1 MLYYLHIYNKMV
13 ALLILR
19 RDFYNVS
26 LENDLESAILKINV
40 FYNKL
45 STEYTGEIFNFR
57 KEKVKN
63 VIDDDSI
70 IKDTYQN
77 IFDNYRQF
85 LIDNQLSLYTL
96 NFDLE
101 NMFDADD
108 LYKINE
114 RIKAANSIYEKI
126 RRYCDKKEK
135 GDISLNK
142 CLNDFFGI
150 RIIFT
155 DLIEN
160 EQNIL
165 KILEELKKSGI
176 IRKYYI
182 RNDGAYSG
190 IHITLNGN
198 DNLRFPWELQLWD
211 KSKFESNMN
220 AHELHKEMTKYT
232 NIPRRYFTK
241 M

>member
-1 MLYYLHIYNKMV
+1 M
-13 ALLILR
+13 
-19 RDFYNVS
+19 S
-26 LENDLESAILKINV
+26 LENDLESAILKINSV
-40 FYNKL
+40 YNKL
-45 STEYTGEIFNFR
+45 SIAYTGEIFNFR
-57 KEKVKN
+57 KEKVKDI
-63 VIDDDSI
+63 IDDDSI

-85 LIDNQLSLYTL
+85 LADNQLSLFTL
-96 NFDLE
+96 SFDLDDI
-101 NMFDADD
+101 FDDD

-114 RIKAANSIYEKI
+114 RIKAANSIYEKL

-150 RIIFT
+150 RMVFT

-160 EQNIL
+160 KQNVL
-165 KILEELKKSGI
+165 KTLEKLKENKVI
-176 IRKYYI
+176 KRYYV
-182 RNDGAYSG
+182 RNDGEYSG

-220 AHELHKEMTKYT
+220 AHDLHKEMTKYT
-232 NIPRRYFTK
+232 NIPKHYFTK
-241 M
+241 MEL

>member
-1 MLYYLHIYNKMV
+1 M
-13 ALLILR
+13 
-19 RDFYNVS
+19 S

-77 IFDNYRQF
+77 IFDNYGQF

-101 NMFDADD
+101 NMFDAND

-114 RIKAANSIYEKI
+114 RIKAANSIYEKL

-142 CLNDFFGI
+142 CL
-150 RIIFT
+150 
-155 DLIEN
+155 
-160 EQNIL
+160 
-165 KILEELKKSGI
+165 
-176 IRKYYI
+176 
-182 RNDGAYSG
+182 
-190 IHITLNGN
+190 N